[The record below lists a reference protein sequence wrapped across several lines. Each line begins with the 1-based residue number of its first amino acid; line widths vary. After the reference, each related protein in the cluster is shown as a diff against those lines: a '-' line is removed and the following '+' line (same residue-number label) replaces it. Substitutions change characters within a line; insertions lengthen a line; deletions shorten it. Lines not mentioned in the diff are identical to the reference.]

1 MTSETTPA
9 QQSLLPLPQLPV
21 APLAEGQV
29 AVEGIVSQQ
38 VFVSPDAD
46 FAVLRLDVAGQ
57 LRPVV
62 VVGALAGLRVG
73 ETVRIIGRNEQHE
86 RYGQRLRAD
95 QALPQVP
102 VSRLGVERY
111 LATLTG
117 LGPELARRIV
127 AELGQTALTALEEQT
142 FRVSQIKGVGKKR
155 AQRALLDARARREE
169 REVMIFLQGL
179 GISAAYASRIRKQW
193 GQAAITKVR
202 ENPYALA
209 REVSGIGFHI
219 ADRIATAMGVEPLSP
234 LRCQARLPSLIGV
247 S

>member
-117 LGPELARRIV
+117 LG
-127 AELGQTALTALEEQT
+127 T
-142 FRVSQIKGVGKKR
+142 
-155 AQRALLDARARREE
+155 
-169 REVMIFLQGL
+169 
-179 GISAAYASRIRKQW
+179 
-193 GQAAITKVR
+193 
-202 ENPYALA
+202 
-209 REVSGIGFHI
+209 
-219 ADRIATAMGVEPLSP
+219 
-234 LRCQARLPSLIGV
+234 
-247 S
+247 